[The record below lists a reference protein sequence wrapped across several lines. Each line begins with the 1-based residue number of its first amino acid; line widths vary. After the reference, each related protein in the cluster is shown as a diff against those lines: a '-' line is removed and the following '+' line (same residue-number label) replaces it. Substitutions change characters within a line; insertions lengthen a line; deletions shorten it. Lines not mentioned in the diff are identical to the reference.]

1 MRQVLSGILAVA
13 VVANVSVAQAGRGAA
28 AVPPGEMSVAVANG
42 GIFAPGWM
50 GKIDADEAGR
60 GLKLESARLSLAGN
74 VLTVST
80 GPKTT
85 YWNPANTATGDYT
98 VSATFHEPKFKFSTF
113 GASDHPHPYGI
124 MIAGNDMGTDNNS
137 YLYCAAYGNGSFI
150 VRGMGPAAFQASV
163 GRGVS
168 NPPAPGARGG
178 RAFPPDTNS
187 AVNKAAADGAPVTQV
202 IAMSVKGTA
211 VTCAINGKVVASFE
225 KSALVGAG
233 KLKSTDGVYGLRF
246 AHNTEATVTGLK
258 VTKP

>member
-28 AVPPGEMSVAVANG
+28 AAPPTETSVSVANG

-50 GKIDADEAGR
+50 GKIDANEAAA
-60 GLKLESARLSLAGN
+60 GLKLESARLALAGN
-74 VLTVST
+74 VFTVST
-80 GPKTT
+80 GPATT
-85 YWNPANTATGDYT
+85 YWNPANQATGDYT
-98 VSATFHEPKFKFSTF
+98 VSATFHEPKFQSSSF
-113 GASDHPHPYGI
+113 GASNHPHPYGI
-124 MIAGNDMGTDNNS
+124 VIAGNDMGTDTNS
-137 YLYCAAYGNGSFI
+137 YLYCSAYGNGSFI
-150 VRGMGPAAFQASV
+150 VRGMGPTPFQASV

-168 NPPAPGARGG
+168 NPPAPGARG
-178 RAFPPDTNS
+178 RAFPPDTSS
-187 AVNKAAADGAPVTQV
+187 AVNKAAAPGAPVTQV

-246 AHNTEATVTGLK
+246 AHNTEATVTALK
-258 VTKP
+258 ITKP